1 MLNIDLVRSVG
12 SLSLVLVV
20 LFSLAWLLKRTKIKK
35 LNSRTVA
42 RIVGGVALGARER
55 VVVVEIANRWIVVG
69 VSSGRMSALANLEAV
84 TPDSAISVEISE
96 LQTPPSQNTDP
107 KGSSKDFSTL
117 VQKVVNQ

>member
-35 LNSRTVA
+35 LNGNTVA
-42 RIVGGVALGARER
+42 RVVGGVALGARER

-84 TPDSAISVEISE
+84 APDSAVSVEISE
-96 LQTPPSQNTDP
+96 LKTPLSQNTDS